1 MRVSERHIARV
12 PSQSRTYLS
21 SRVRIQC
28 QRLDWQS
35 RATPDGIYALIL
47 RSKSAG
53 VTDFAHFLML
63 EFSQPRFTNHE
74 IPKNG
79 QKRTVSGLSK

>member
-21 SRVRIQC
+21 SRVRWIGKAE
-28 QRLDWQS
+28 R
-35 RATPDGIYALIL
+35 TPDGIYALIL
-47 RSKSAG
+47 RSKSRG

-74 IPKNG
+74 VPKNG